1 MKFGGTSVGSVGALI
16 NVIQIIKDAR
26 KDWGRVV
33 VVTSAMSGVTN
44 LLLDCATLGATGS
57 VGQRFISLLD
67 NHPWF
72 KVVALAASDR
82 SVGQKYSQACRWV
95 LNDPMPEY
103 AREMV
108 LVPASPDSVK
118 AKIVFSALHNE
129 IARDLEPQFAQ
140 AGAAVCSNAS
150 SYRRAEDV
158 PLLLPEVNADHIQL
172 LEQQR
177 INRKWSGCIL
187 TNPNCTS
194 TGLTVALKA
203 LDDAFGVKKV
213 FAVSLQ
219 ALSGAGYPGV
229 PSLDIIENVIPNIVG
244 EEDKVEW
251 EPRKMLGKLSGNKIE
266 LEDIKFSAHTNR
278 VAVIDGHIVCASV
291 QLGKSV
297 DPGAAIQALRE
308 YAAPQSARD
317 LPSSPRPVIEVR
329 DEVDRPQPRLDR
341 LTGKGMTTVVG
352 RLRRDPLLDLK
363 FVVLSHNTIRGA
375 AGGSI
380 YNAELLVNENLL

>member
-1 MKFGGTSVGSVGALI
+1 MSQS
-16 NVIQIIKDAR
+16 QIPVA
-26 KDWGRVV
+26 V
-33 VVTSAMSGVTN
+33 
-44 LLLDCATLGATGS
+44 LGATGS

-67 NHPWF
+67 HHPWF

-82 SVGQKYSQACRWV
+82 SIGQSYAQACRWV
-95 LNDPMPEY
+95 LNDPMPEF

-108 LVPASPDSVK
+108 VVPATPECID

-129 IARDLEPQFAQ
+129 IAKDLEPQFAQ
-140 AGAAVCSNAS
+140 TGFAVCSNAS

-172 LEQQR
+172 VKIQREQR
-177 INRKWSGCIL
+177 GWSGCIL

-194 TGLTVALKA
+194 TGLTVTLKA
-203 LDDAFGVKKV
+203 LDDSFGVKKV

-219 ALSGAGYPGV
+219 ALSGAGYPGI
-229 PSLDIIENVIPNIVG
+229 PSLDIIDNVIPNING

-251 EPRKMLGKLSGNKIE
+251 EPRKMLGRLNDSKIQ
-266 LEDIKFSAHTNR
+266 LADIGFSAHTNR
-278 VAVIDGHIVCASV
+278 VAVSDGHTVCASV
-291 QLGKSV
+291 ELARPAG
-297 DPGAAIQALRE
+297 PEAAEAVLRA
-308 YAAPQSARD
+308 YRAPASASE

-329 DEVDRPQPRLDR
+329 SEADRPQPRLDR
-341 LTGKGMTTVVG
+341 LTGNGMTTVVG
-352 RLRRDPLLDLK
+352 RLRRDPILDLK

>member
-1 MKFGGTSVGSVGALI
+1 MSPS
-16 NVIQIIKDAR
+16 QIPVAI
-26 KDWGRVV
+26 
-33 VVTSAMSGVTN
+33 
-44 LLLDCATLGATGS
+44 LGATGS

-82 SVGQKYSQACRWV
+82 SVGQKYSEAARWV
-95 LNDPMPEY
+95 LDVPMPNY
-103 AREMV
+103 AREMLV
-108 LVPASPDSVK
+108 VPATTDCME

-129 IARDLEPQFAQ
+129 IAKDLEPQFAQ
-140 AGAAVCSNAS
+140 AGFVVCSNAS
-150 SYRRAEDV
+150 SYRRGEDV
-158 PLLLPEVNADHIQL
+158 PLLLPEINADHVHL
-172 LEQQR
+172 VKAQR
-177 INRKWSGCIL
+177 KNRGWSGAIL

-194 TGLTVALKA
+194 TGLTIALKA
-203 LDDAFGVKKV
+203 LDESFGVKKV

-229 PSLDIIENVIPNIVG
+229 PSLDIMDNVVPNVANGG

-251 EPRKMLGKLSGNKIE
+251 EPRKMLGKLNDGKID
-266 LEDIKFSAHTNR
+266 LADIKFSVHANR
-278 VAVIDGHIVCASV
+278 VAVIDGHTVCASV
-291 QLGKSV
+291 ELSS
-297 DPGAAIQALRE
+297 PAEPEAAEAVLRE
-308 YAAPQSARD
+308 YRAPASARE

-329 DEVDRPQPRLDR
+329 SEADRPQPRLDR
-341 LTGKGMTTVVG
+341 LSGKGMTTVVG
-352 RLRRDPLLDLK
+352 RVRRDPILDLK

>member
-1 MKFGGTSVGSVGALI
+1 MPSS
-16 NVIQIIKDAR
+16 QIPVA
-26 KDWGRVV
+26 V
-33 VVTSAMSGVTN
+33 
-44 LLLDCATLGATGS
+44 LGATGS
-57 VGQRFISLLD
+57 VGQRFVSLLD
-67 NHPWF
+67 DHPWF

-82 SVGQKYSQACRWV
+82 SVGQKYSEACHWV
-95 LNDPMPEY
+95 LDDPMPEY
-103 AREMV
+103 ARDMPV
-108 LVPASPDSVK
+108 VPATTEAVQ

-129 IARDLEPQFAQ
+129 VAKDLEPQFAQ

-158 PLLLPEVNADHIQL
+158 PLLLPEVNAGHIYL
-172 LEQQR
+172 IKEQR
-177 INRKWSGCIL
+177 KNRGWSGCIT

-194 TGLTVALKA
+194 TGLTIALKA

-229 PSLDIIENVIPNIVG
+229 SSLDIIDNVIPNVG
-244 EEDKVEW
+244 NGSEEEKVEW
-251 EPRKMLGKLSGNKIE
+251 EPRKMLGKLKNNKIE
-266 LEDIKFSAHTNR
+266 LADIAFSAHTNR
-278 VAVIDGHIVCASV
+278 VAVIDGHLVCVSV
-291 QLGKSV
+291 QLAKSV
-297 DPGAAIQALRE
+297 EPEIAIQALHD
-308 YAAPQSARD
+308 YAMPASARE

-329 DEVDRPQPRLDR
+329 AEADRPQPRLDR

-352 RLRRDPLLDLK
+352 RVRRDPLLDLK